1 MYLSSFDPSIPA
13 IVGSTVT
20 SWDFGWSLD
29 VNGFKK
35 KKKIVGSDG
44 LCNGDFKK
52 FSFHDSCLVRGILFV
67 SGRVG
72 YITV

>member
-1 MYLSSFDPSIPA
+1 MCLSSFDPSIPA
-13 IVGSTVT
+13 VVGSTVT

-29 VNGFKK
+29 VNGL

-44 LCNGDFKK
+44 LCSGDFKK
-52 FSFHDSCLVRGILFV
+52 FSFHDSCLVREIFFV